1 MKVKTI
7 NIFAGLLRRN
17 SYWSLSF
24 FLSNSFALRL
34 LDKNNKKDL

>member
-7 NIFAGLLRRN
+7 FAGLPLS

-24 FLSNSFALRL
+24 FLSNSSALRL
-34 LDKNNKKDL
+34 FDMNYKKDL

>member
-7 NIFAGLLRRN
+7 FAGLPLS

-24 FLSNSFALRL
+24 FLSNLFALRL
-34 LDKNNKKDL
+34 LDMNYKKDL

>member
-7 NIFAGLLRRN
+7 FAGLSLN

-24 FLSNSFALRL
+24 ILSNSSALCL
-34 LDKNNKKDL
+34 FDMNYKKDL